1 MNTSN
6 TASKPSGRSRIAA
19 VWVGAL
25 ALAATLALAAC
36 GGGGSEKG
44 NAGTG
49 GSGSGKTYTV
59 ATSADF
65 PPMSFRASD
74 DPNKVVG
81 FEVDMLGH
89 VINRMNAKYKLITS
103 DFNGLI
109 PSAQSGRV
117 DIVMSDVYDTAE
129 RRKVVDFVDYLRNS
143 FAVMVTGSKAGS
155 VHGYQDLCGQSIGV
169 LTGSAPELEIARAAS
184 KSCTKAGKP
193 PMKIRSYPAVSQEL
207 PQLDNG
213 SLDSIL
219 EEWTSLA
226 YIAKKNK
233 GKYAVA
239 FPDPHTTNVGFALKK
254 GSPLNAKLQSAVQ
267 AYIRSPQYKQDAQK
281 WGIPPRSLL
290 SPTAT

>member
-1 MNTSN
+1 MSTHPHL
-6 TASKPSGRSRIAA
+6 AKRSRWPRLLAPWIGA
-19 VWVGAL
+19 V
-25 ALAATLALAAC
+25 ALAASVAVAGC
-36 GGGGSEKG
+36 GGDSDK
-44 NAGTG
+44 GTG
-49 GSGSGKTYTV
+49 GSGGGKTYTI

-89 VINRMNAKYKLITS
+89 VIDRMGAKYKLITS

-117 DIVMSDVYDTAE
+117 DAVMSDVYDTAE
-129 RRKVVDFVDYLRNS
+129 RRKVVDFVDYLKNS
-143 FAVMVTGSKAGS
+143 FAVMVAGSKAGG
-155 VHGYQDLCGQSIGV
+155 VHSYNDLCGKSIGV

-193 PMKIRSYPAVSQEL
+193 AMTIRSYPAVSQEL

-226 YIAKKNK
+226 YIAKKAG
-233 GKYAVA
+233 GKYVVA
-239 FPDPHTTNVGFALKK
+239 FPDPHTTNVGFVVKK
-254 GSPLNAKLQSAVQ
+254 GSALKAKLQSAVQ
-267 AYIRSPQYKQDAQK
+267 QYIRSPQYKQDAQK
-281 WGIPPRSLL
+281 WGIPARSLL
-290 SPTAT
+290 PPSAT